1 MPDSLR
7 PHGLQLTR
15 LLCPRDFPGNDTGMG
30 CHFLLQGIF
39 PTQGLNLG
47 LLHCRQILYQLS
59 YKGNPKVKMK
69 VAQAYLTL
77 CNPMDYTV
85 HGILQTRIL
94 ERVAFPFSR
103 GSSQPTSPEL
113 QAGSLPA
120 EPQLDFYL
128 TFQHLLILSLIDM
141 P

>member
-1 MPDSLR
+1 
-7 PHGLQLTR
+7 
-15 LLCPRDFPGNDTGMG
+15 MG

-94 ERVAFPFSR
+94 EWVAFPSSR